1 MRTSVCSFYKY
12 QVELLYAVPNVSRE
26 TEKKAQGLCSK
37 VSPGFSQLDVPG
49 RSQYYN
55 SPKVKTII
63 NMAERIKFRV
73 PYKNYNKIMHIQFQ

>member
-1 MRTSVCSFYKY
+1 MRTLVCSFYKY
-12 QVELLYAVPNVSRE
+12 QVELLYAVSRE
-26 TEKKAQGLCSK
+26 TEKKARGLYSK

-73 PYKNYNKIMHIQFQ
+73 QYKNYNKIMHIQFQ